1 MPEQGL
7 LSLKGTNSNGEWQVP
22 MKSPQ
27 QQHLTQSEWSLTT
40 HLSHGVGGPVGISP
54 RVPKRLT
61 LELWWASACPEAF
74 PLKSACKR
82 IVGKIRAHV
91 KWDSRSCIT
100 WGAKLATHQSF
111 RNRKLWLPLLSA
123 VRLLKSV
130 SNKFNLQVPNIQERK
145 IKFTR
150 SAFWLA

>member
-7 LSLKGTNSNGEWQVP
+7 LSLKGINSHGEWQVP

-27 QQHLTQSEWSLTT
+27 QQHLTQWVVTDN
-40 HLSHGVGGPVGISP
+40 
-54 RVPKRLT
+54 T
-61 LELWWASACPEAF
+61 LELWCWWACWHLPTCSEAF
-74 PLKSACKR
+74 NTWALVGLRVPRSVSTQSACKR

-100 WGAKLATHQSF
+100 WGAKLATHRSF

-130 SNKFNLQVPNIQERK
+130 SNKFNLQFPNIPERK